1 MYAIIQIGS
10 SQMKVS
16 EGDVID
22 AHRIKEE
29 AGKNVTLDKVLLFA
43 KGSDIRIGQP
53 YLKDVKVTAKVI
65 EHHPGNK
72 VVAYKYRKRKNSAK
86 KIGHRQ
92 KLTALNITKIS
103 AQGGG
108 KETSS

>member
-1 MYAIIQIGS
+1 MYAIIQVGS
-10 SQMKVS
+10 SQIKVS

-29 AGKNVTLDKVLLFA
+29 AGKDVTLDKVLLFA

-53 YLKDVKVTAKVI
+53 YLKDVQVTAKVVA
-65 EHHPGNK
+65 HYADDK
-72 VVAYKYRKRKNSAK
+72 VVAFKYRKRKNSAQ

-103 AQGGG
+103 A
-108 KETSS
+108 

>member
-1 MYAIIQIGS
+1 MYAIIQVGS

-22 AHRIKEE
+22 ARRIKEE
-29 AGKNVTLDKVLLFA
+29 AGKNIIFDKVMLFA

-53 YLKDVKVTAKVI
+53 YLKDVKVTAKVV
-65 EHHPGNK
+65 EHHSDDK
-72 VVAYKYRKRKNSAK
+72 VVAYKYRKRKNSASK
-86 KIGHRQ
+86 VGHRQ

-103 AQGGG
+103 A
-108 KETSS
+108 

>member
-1 MYAIIQIGS
+1 MYAIIQVGS

-16 EGDVID
+16 EGDTID

-29 AGKNVTLDKVLLFA
+29 AGKSITLDKVLLFA

-53 YLKDVKVTAKVI
+53 YLKDVKVTAKVVG
-65 EHHPGNK
+65 HHSDDK
-72 VVAYKYRKRKNSAK
+72 VVAYKYRRRKNSAS

-103 AQGGG
+103 A
-108 KETSS
+108 

>member
-1 MYAIIQIGS
+1 MYAIVQVGS

-16 EGDVID
+16 EGDVVD

-29 AGKNVTLDKVLLFA
+29 AGKSITLDKVLLFA

-53 YLKDVKVTAKVI
+53 YLKDVKVTAKVV
-65 EHHPGNK
+65 EHHLDDK
-72 VVAYKYRKRKNSAK
+72 VVAYKYRKRKNSAS

-92 KLTALNITKIS
+92 RLTALNITKIS
-103 AQGGG
+103 A
-108 KETSS
+108 

>member
-1 MYAIIQIGS
+1 MYAIVQVGS
-10 SQMKVS
+10 SQIKVS

-29 AGKNVTLDKVLLFA
+29 AGKSITLDKVLLFA

-53 YLKDVKVTAKVI
+53 YLKDVRVTAKVVG
-65 EHHPGNK
+65 HHLDDK
-72 VVAYKYRKRKNSAK
+72 VVAYKYRLRKNSSS

-103 AQGGG
+103 A
-108 KETSS
+108 

>member
-16 EGDVID
+16 EGDVIE
-22 AHRIKEE
+22 AHRMKEE
-29 AGKNVTLDKVLLFA
+29 AGKTLTLDKVLLFA

-53 YLKDVKVTAKVI
+53 YLKDVKVTAKIVQ
-65 EHHPGNK
+65 HDLDDK
-72 VVAYKYRKRKNSAK
+72 VVAYKYRRRKNSAT

-92 KLTALNITKIS
+92 KHTALNITKIS
-103 AQGGG
+103 A
-108 KETSS
+108 

>member
-1 MYAIIQIGS
+1 MYAIVEIGS
-10 SQMKVS
+10 SQIKVS

-22 AHRIKEE
+22 AHRLTEE

-43 KGSDIRIGQP
+43 KGSDIRVGQP
-53 YLKDVKVTAKVI
+53 YLKDVKVTAKVV
-65 EHHPGNK
+65 EHHSADK

-86 KIGHRQ
+86 KIGYRQ

-103 AQGGG
+103 A
-108 KETSS
+108 